1 MTIDSDSGL
10 TIQHQD
16 RWPTLLAAFDS
27 TTTKAHVHQHKSLID
42 GYLLALL
49 DGGLI
54 HKFNYERLTK
64 AAEDCAKAAEQ
75 AALQDY

>member
-10 TIQHQD
+10 TIQHLD
-16 RWPTLLAAFDS
+16 RWPMLLAAFDS
-27 TTTKAHVHQHKSLID
+27 ATTKAHVHQHKSLIE

-54 HKFNYERLTK
+54 HEFNYKRLTK
-64 AAEDCAKAAEQ
+64 AAEDYAKAAEQ
-75 AALQDY
+75 AALQD